1 MAIDPLKC
9 RNHDTFFWRGHAKLV
24 AVEFFRHAPFNHS
37 ASHRFVLA
45 SLSQIAHVNFNQLR
59 KARHR
64 EIPLVSQ
71 PVTPTAGLHL
81 RFEFTAHHPAD
92 SRGIA
97 GGVKIKIGTEVRPVI
112 ERLNDRD
119 FASCSF
125 QRIADRRQCIDSPR
139 DALSFAGQ

>member
-24 AVEFFRHAPFNHS
+24 AVEFFRHGPFNHS

-45 SLSQIAHVNFNQLR
+45 SLSQIADVNLNQLR

-71 PVTPTAGLHL
+71 PVTSTAGLPL
-81 RFEFTAHHPAD
+81 RSEFTAHHPPD
-92 SRGIA
+92 SRGID
-97 GGVKIKIGTEVRPVI
+97 GGVTIRIGTEASPV
-112 ERLNDRD
+112 
-119 FASCSF
+119 
-125 QRIADRRQCIDSPR
+125 
-139 DALSFAGQ
+139 